1 MAMTKRAVFSSALKG
16 IVAMAG
22 LWAAT
27 ASSAA
32 FAAAG
37 RPTNW
42 GMGLQDA
49 ASPTAVEIDKL
60 HDILIWVCVLITL
73 FVLGLLIYVVLRF
86 NAKANP
92 VPSRTTHNTLIEVLW
107 TGIPVLILVLLAIPS
122 FKLLYFADSIEDADL
137 TIKATGR
144 QWYWVYEIPEQEY
157 KGQKIG
163 GFEFESR
170 MKPVGEL
177 GPDDIRLLSVDA
189 PLALPVSAKVR
200 VLVTGGA
207 DDVLHNFA
215 MPSLG
220 LKLDAVPGRL
230 NETWTLINPEYD
242 GTRFF
247 GQCSELCGKDHA
259 YMPIEIRAVDDAK
272 FFEWAAKAKAEYA
285 EVDETPAKPATTR
298 LAAVSN

>member
-1 MAMTKRAVFSSALKG
+1 MAIAKQAARQAAVWGMAA
-16 IVAMAG
+16 VAG
-22 LWAAT
+22 LWAAV
-27 ASSAA
+27 ACGGAW
-32 FAAAG
+32 AAAG

-49 ASPTAVEIDKL
+49 ASPTAQAIHDL
-60 HDILIWVCVLITL
+60 HNILLWFITLITL
-73 FVLGLLIYVVLRF
+73 FVLGLLIYVVVRF
-86 NAKANP
+86 NAKSNP
-92 VPSRTTHNTLIEVLW
+92 TPSRTTHNTLVEVLW
-107 TGIPVLILVLLAIPS
+107 TGIPVLLLVLLAIPS

-170 MKPVGEL
+170 IKPPSEL
-177 GPDDIRLLSVDA
+177 GLEDIRQLSVDV
-189 PLALPVSAKVR
+189 PLNLPVSAKIR
-200 VLVTGGA
+200 VLVTSSA
-207 DDVLHNFA
+207 DGVLHNFA

-230 NETWTLINPEYD
+230 NETWTLINPEYK

-259 YMPIEIRAVDDAK
+259 YMPIEIRAVDDEK
-272 FFEWAAKAKAEYA
+272 FLDWAAKSKAEYA
-285 EVDETPAKPATTR
+285 EVADISVN

>member
-1 MAMTKRAVFSSALKG
+1 MAIAKQTARQTAVRG
-16 IVAMAG
+16 VAAVVG
-22 LWAAT
+22 LWAAV

-32 FAAAG
+32 WAEAG

-49 ASPTAVEIDKL
+49 ASPTAQAIADL
-60 HDILIWVCVLITL
+60 HDILLWVITLITL
-73 FVLGLLIYVVLRF
+73 FVLGLLIYVVIRF
-86 NAKANP
+86 NAKSNP
-92 VPSRTTHNTLIEVLW
+92 TPSRTTHNTLIEVLW

-137 TIKATGR
+137 TIKATGQ

-157 KGQKIG
+157 KGRKIG

-170 MKPVGEL
+170 IKPASEI
-177 GPDDIRLLSVDA
+177 GPDDILQLSVDV
-189 PLALPVSAKVR
+189 PLNLPVSAKVR

-207 DDVLHNFA
+207 DGVLHNFA

-230 NETWTLINPEYD
+230 NETWTLINPEYQ

-272 FFEWAAKAKAEYA
+272 FLEWAAESKAEYA
-285 EVDETPAKPATTR
+285 EVDDTPARPAATR

>member
-1 MAMTKRAVFSSALKG
+1 MAIAKQAARQAAVWGMAA
-16 IVAMAG
+16 VAG
-22 LWAAT
+22 LWAAV
-27 ASSAA
+27 ACGGAW
-32 FAAAG
+32 AAAG

-49 ASPTAVEIDKL
+49 ASPTAQAIHDL
-60 HDILIWVCVLITL
+60 HNILLWFITLITL
-73 FVLGLLIYVVLRF
+73 FVLGLLIYVVVRF
-86 NAKANP
+86 NAKSNP
-92 VPSRTTHNTLIEVLW
+92 TPSRTTHNTLVEVLW
-107 TGIPVLILVLLAIPS
+107 TGIPVLLLVLLAIPS

-170 MKPVGEL
+170 IKPPSEL
-177 GPDDIRLLSVDA
+177 GLEDMRQLSVDV
-189 PLALPVSAKVR
+189 PLNLPVSAKIR
-200 VLVTGGA
+200 VLVTSSA
-207 DDVLHNFA
+207 DGVLHNFA

-230 NETWTLINPEYD
+230 NETWTLINPEYK

-259 YMPIEIRAVDDAK
+259 YMPIEIRAVDDEK
-272 FFEWAAKAKAEYA
+272 FLDWAAKSKAEYA
-285 EVDETPAKPATTR
+285 EVADISVN